1 MATSGPK
8 RTKKQVGRDRVDI
21 ARLYLVEHK
30 TQDEIAVIYKVT
42 QQQISYDLAQMAE
55 EWRAQR
61 LQAIDVHKDQELVR
75 IGILER
81 EYWDAWK
88 RSQRDA
94 VTKTTESVPGK
105 PDDDEIPD
113 GIDLEPDELA
123 QVMASRDTEAIV
135 KRVEKRVGQVG
146 AKAFLEGFQWCS
158 ENRRKLMGLDAPTK
172 VAPVTPDGTG
182 QYTGAVNVEDMTDD
196 QLRAHRVALAV
207 ALAGSQQ
214 SA

>member
-1 MATSGPK
+1 MATTTGRK
-8 RTKKQVGRDRVDI
+8 RSNREVKRDRADI

-123 QVMASRDTEAIV
+123 QVMASRDTEAIL

-146 AKAFLEGFQWCS
+146 AKAFLDGLEWCS
-158 ENRRKLMGLDAPTK
+158 ENRRKLLGLDAPTK
-172 VAPVTPDGTG
+172 ISPTSPDGETAYSG
-182 QYTGAVNVEDMTDD
+182 MNNADL
-196 QLRAHRVALAV
+196 LRALA
-207 ALAGSQQ
+207 ADAAARSGQG
-214 SA
+214 